1 MKRPAAGR
9 RLGPASGRAHRPG
22 DPECGA
28 MVEFLSDYIDGDLD
42 AALRKAID
50 AHGGH
55 CPPCRAFV
63 RTLKATV
70 EVVRKLPRRP
80 LRRETVRNLAR
91 ALRRAAE
98 DR

>member
-1 MKRPAAGR
+1 MKRPVATRTPRPRA
-9 RLGPASGRAHRPG
+9 GRAHVPG
-22 DPECGA
+22 DSGCGA
-28 MVEFLSDYIDGDLD
+28 MVDLLSDYIDGDLD
-42 AALRKAID
+42 AALRKTID

-70 EVVRKLPRRP
+70 DVVRKLPRQP
-80 LRRETVRNLAR
+80 LRRETVRTLVR

-98 DR
+98 SC